1 MYSSHLP
8 FSSQSVLWLMNVIV
22 SPPSSLL
29 PDYEAALP
37 QAANTNNDAIVKLAL
52 PKIVFL
58 PIFKSSSN
66 FSKRSRI
73 HIITF
78 IFKCIYFYL

>member
-22 SPPSSLL
+22 STPSSLL
-29 PDYEAALP
+29 PDSEATLP
-37 QAANTNNDAIVKLAL
+37 QAANTNNDAIVKPAL

-58 PIFKSSSN
+58 LIFKSSSN
-66 FSKRSRI
+66 FSKRLRI

-78 IFKCIYFYL
+78 IFKCIYFYT